1 VEGMMDI
8 RLQQE
13 ALRKVENSL
22 NDLENQLN
30 LLNEG
35 EDYNRLKGVINKL
48 DDIKNK
54 VINGSEVA
62 IQIVLNEM

>member
-1 VEGMMDI
+1 MDI

-13 ALRKVENSL
+13 ALRKVENTL

>member
-1 VEGMMDI
+1 MMDI

-13 ALRKVENSL
+13 ALRKVENAL

-35 EDYNRLKGVINKL
+35 EDYNRLKSVINKL
-48 DDIKNK
+48 DDIKHK

>member
-1 VEGMMDI
+1 MDI

-13 ALRKVENSL
+13 ALRKVENAL

-35 EDYNRLKGVINKL
+35 EDYNRLKSVIDKL

-62 IQIVLNEM
+62 IQIVLNKM

>member
-1 VEGMMDI
+1 MMDI

-35 EDYNRLKGVINKL
+35 EDYNRLKSVIDKL

>member
-1 VEGMMDI
+1 MMDI

-13 ALRKVENSL
+13 ALRKVENAL

-35 EDYNRLKGVINKL
+35 EDYNRLKSVIDKL

>member
-1 VEGMMDI
+1 MDI

-13 ALRKVENSL
+13 ALRKVENAL

-35 EDYNRLKGVINKL
+35 EDYNRFKSVIDKL

>member
-1 VEGMMDI
+1 MDI

-22 NDLENQLN
+22 NDLENQLT

-35 EDYNRLKGVINKL
+35 EDYNRLKSVIDKL

>member
-1 VEGMMDI
+1 MDI

-13 ALRKVENSL
+13 ALRKVENAL

-35 EDYNRLKGVINKL
+35 EDYNRLKSVINKL
-48 DDIKNK
+48 DDIKSK

>member
-1 VEGMMDI
+1 MDI

-13 ALRKVENSL
+13 ALRKVENAL

-35 EDYNRLKGVINKL
+35 EDYNRLKTVINKL

-62 IQIVLNEM
+62 IQIVLDEM

>member
-1 VEGMMDI
+1 MDI

-35 EDYNRLKGVINKL
+35 EDYNRLKIVINKL

-62 IQIVLNEM
+62 IQIVLNVM

>member
-1 VEGMMDI
+1 MDI

-48 DDIKNK
+48 DEIKNK

>member
-1 VEGMMDI
+1 MDI

-54 VINGSEVA
+54 VINASEVA

>member
-1 VEGMMDI
+1 MDI

>member
-1 VEGMMDI
+1 MDI

-13 ALRKVENSL
+13 ALRKVENTL

-35 EDYNRLKGVINKL
+35 EDYNRLKSVINKL

>member
-1 VEGMMDI
+1 MDI

-13 ALRKVENSL
+13 ALRKVENAL

-35 EDYNRLKGVINKL
+35 EDYNRL
-48 DDIKNK
+48 
-54 VINGSEVA
+54 
-62 IQIVLNEM
+62 

>member
-1 VEGMMDI
+1 MMDI

-13 ALRKVENSL
+13 ALRKVENALS
-22 NDLENQLN
+22 DLENQLN

-35 EDYNRLKGVINKL
+35 EDYNRLKSVINKL

>member
-1 VEGMMDI
+1 MDI

-35 EDYNRLKGVINKL
+35 EDYNRLKTVINKL

>member
-1 VEGMMDI
+1 MEVFMDL

-13 ALRKVENSL
+13 ALRKVENAL
-22 NDLENQLN
+22 NALENQLN

-35 EDYNRLKGVINKL
+35 EDYNRLKTVINKL

-62 IQIVLNEM
+62 IQIVLDEM

>member
-1 VEGMMDI
+1 VEEMMDI

-13 ALRKVENSL
+13 ALRKVENAL

-35 EDYNRLKGVINKL
+35 EDYNRLKSVIDKL

>member
-1 VEGMMDI
+1 MDI

-13 ALRKVENSL
+13 ALRKVENVL

-35 EDYNRLKGVINKL
+35 EDYNRLKSVINKL

>member
-1 VEGMMDI
+1 MDI

-35 EDYNRLKGVINKL
+35 EDYNRLKSVIDKL

>member
-1 VEGMMDI
+1 MDI

-35 EDYNRLKGVINKL
+35 EDYNRLKSVINKL
-48 DDIKNK
+48 DDIKSK

>member
-1 VEGMMDI
+1 MDI

-35 EDYNRLKGVINKL
+35 EDYNRFKSVIDKL

>member
-1 VEGMMDI
+1 MDI

-13 ALRKVENSL
+13 ALRKVENAL

-35 EDYNRLKGVINKL
+35 EDYNRLKTVINKL

>member
-1 VEGMMDI
+1 MDL

-13 ALRKVENSL
+13 ALRKVENAL

-35 EDYNRLKGVINKL
+35 EDYNRLKIVINKL

-54 VINGSEVA
+54 IINGSEVA
-62 IQIVLNEM
+62 IQIVLDEM

>member
-1 VEGMMDI
+1 MDI

-13 ALRKVENSL
+13 ALRKVENAL

-30 LLNEG
+30 LLNER
-35 EDYNRLKGVINKL
+35 EDYNCLKGVINKL

>member
-1 VEGMMDI
+1 MDI

-62 IQIVLNEM
+62 IKIVLNEM

>member
-1 VEGMMDI
+1 MDI

-13 ALRKVENSL
+13 ALRKVENTL

-62 IQIVLNEM
+62 IQIVLDEM

>member
-1 VEGMMDI
+1 MDI

-30 LLNEG
+30 LLHEG

>member
-1 VEGMMDI
+1 MDI

-13 ALRKVENSL
+13 ALRKVENAL

-35 EDYNRLKGVINKL
+35 EDYNRLKSVIDKL

>member
-1 VEGMMDI
+1 MDI

-22 NDLENQLN
+22 NDLEKQLN

>member
-1 VEGMMDI
+1 MMDI

>member
-1 VEGMMDI
+1 MDI

-54 VINGSEVA
+54 VINGSEVV

>member
-1 VEGMMDI
+1 MDI

-35 EDYNRLKGVINKL
+35 EDYNRLKSVINKL

>member
-1 VEGMMDI
+1 MDI

-13 ALRKVENSL
+13 ALRKVENAL

>member
-1 VEGMMDI
+1 MDI

-13 ALRKVENSL
+13 ALRKVENAL
-22 NDLENQLN
+22 NDLENQFN

-54 VINGSEVA
+54 VING
-62 IQIVLNEM
+62 IY

>member
-1 VEGMMDI
+1 MDI

-13 ALRKVENSL
+13 ALRKVENAL

-35 EDYNRLKGVINKL
+35 EDYNRLKSVIDKL
-48 DDIKNK
+48 YDIKNK

>member
-1 VEGMMDI
+1 MDI

-30 LLNEG
+30 LLNDG

>member
-1 VEGMMDI
+1 MDI

-13 ALRKVENSL
+13 ALRKVENAL

-35 EDYNRLKGVINKL
+35 EDHNRLKSVINKL

>member
-1 VEGMMDI
+1 MDI

-35 EDYNRLKGVINKL
+35 EDYNRLKSVINKL
-48 DDIKNK
+48 DDIMVVK
-54 VINGSEVA
+54 
-62 IQIVLNEM
+62 